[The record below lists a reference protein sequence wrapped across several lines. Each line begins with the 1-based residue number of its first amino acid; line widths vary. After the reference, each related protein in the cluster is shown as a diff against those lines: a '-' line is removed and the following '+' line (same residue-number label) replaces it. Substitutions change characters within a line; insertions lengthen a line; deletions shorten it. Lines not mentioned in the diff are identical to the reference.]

1 MDSIKAKSKIT
12 ADGEASGGVSERPTG
27 THAWDKPMAV
37 SGESAKVSGEVQSA
51 KLKQL
56 LGKIKSG

>member
-1 MDSIKAKSKIT
+1 MDSIKAKSKIN
-12 ADGEASGGVSERPTG
+12 AEAGGTSERPTG

-37 SGESAKVSGEVQSA
+37 SGDSGKVSGEVQGA

-56 LGKIKSG
+56 LGKIKSS